1 MNWKITRQSTPSSN
15 DMVPSRRLGA
25 IALRY
30 RPEAPFAD
38 AAPRLVAK
46 GQGLLAERILEL
58 AKTHGVPIQQDPDL
72 LAALEPLD
80 VDRLIPPELFQAVA
94 IVLAALYRANGKARP

>member
-1 MNWKITRQSTPSSN
+1 MPRIRRPS
-15 DMVPSRRLGA
+15 A

-30 RPEAPFAD
+30 QPEAPFLD

-58 AKTHGVPIQQDPDL
+58 AQKHHIPVQHDPDL

-80 VDRLIPPELFQAVA
+80 VNELIPPELFQAVA
-94 IVLAALYRANGKARP
+94 IILAALYRANALSEGNTRLR

>member
-1 MNWKITRQSTPSSN
+1 MARP
-15 DMVPSRRLGA
+15 PAGSRPRA
-25 IALRY
+25 AALRY
-30 RPEAPFAD
+30 QPEDPFQD

-58 AKTHGVPIQQDPDL
+58 AKAHGVSVTRDPDL

-80 VDRLIPPELFQAVA
+80 LNQLIPPHLFQAVA
-94 IVLAALYRANGKARP
+94 ILLAALYRANQQVPRP

>member
-1 MNWKITRQSTPSSN
+1 MARPSTA
-15 DMVPSRRLGA
+15 RLRA
-25 IALRY
+25 AALRY
-30 RPEAPFAD
+30 QPEAPFQD

-58 AKTHGVPIQQDPDL
+58 ARQHGVSVSKDPDL

-80 VDRLIPPELFQAVA
+80 LHRLIPPELFQAVA
-94 IVLAALYRANGKARP
+94 VMLAALYKANRAMTGGAS

>member
-1 MNWKITRQSTPSSN
+1 MAQTRRRPS
-15 DMVPSRRLGA
+15 A

-30 RPEAPFAD
+30 QPEAPFLD

-46 GQGLLAERILEL
+46 GQGLLAERILAL
-58 AKTHGVPIQQDPDL
+58 ARENKIPVESDPDL

-80 VDRLIPPELFQAVA
+80 INKMIPPELFQAVA
-94 IVLAALYRANGKARP
+94 VMLAALYRANRQAS